1 MTASAIVLGTNLS
14 TDVIEDTSVNST
26 AQNNVTGAA
35 AVFFGIYIDNT
46 ANSAASFVKLY
57 NHAAPTVGTT
67 DPDFVFMCPAS
78 VTRQYTMVGGV
89 AMGTAL
95 SYACTTAGGTAGTGS
110 PGSAVLIRILAT

>member
-1 MTASAIVLGTNLS
+1 MTASAIVLGGNLS
-14 TDVIEDTSVNST
+14 TDVIEDTNVNAT

-46 ANSAASFVKLY
+46 ANSAASFVKIY
-57 NHAAPTVGTT
+57 NHASPTVGTT
-67 DPDFVFMCPAS
+67 DPNFVFMCPAS
-78 VTRQYTMVGGV
+78 VTRQYTMAG
-89 AMGTAL
+89 GTALSAGL